1 MSKRVAFPLFFSLA
15 LFVITPAT
23 SHGIEEIKIA
33 STGPGVST
41 LPLEM
46 ATRKGFFRD
55 EGLDVLTITM
65 RTNIAVNALLTP
77 VSTTLRRALRRSRP
91 PLPDYRSN

>member
-15 LFVITPAT
+15 LFVITPAP
-23 SHGIEEIKIA
+23 SRGIEEIKIA

-55 EGLDVLTITM
+55 EGLDEQQM
-65 RTNIAVNALLTP
+65 MVNDMA
-77 VSTTLRRALRRSRP
+77 RRWGR
-91 PLPDYRSN
+91 